1 VKADVRRVTIEER
14 PGAGRLGRHVE
25 HDPRSREFPFR
36 LAAGTPTI
44 RRVVHRHYG
53 VLDQGGLGSCTGNAA
68 AGALNTVPLHR
79 KGGRVWD
86 EDEAVAVYE
95 RATVLDTFPGEYP
108 PDDTG
113 SSGLAAAKACAWLG
127 LISGYRHAFGITDAL
142 AALMAGPV
150 ITGVNWYE
158 AFDQPDTA
166 GRVSVGGQVRGGH
179 EFVVIGYEP
188 GRDGEG
194 TVLAVNSWGRGWG
207 RNGRFTFSTAMWAQL
222 LAEDGDATILLP
234 K

>member
-166 GRVSVGGQVRGGH
+166 
-179 EFVVIGYEP
+179 
-188 GRDGEG
+188 DGEG